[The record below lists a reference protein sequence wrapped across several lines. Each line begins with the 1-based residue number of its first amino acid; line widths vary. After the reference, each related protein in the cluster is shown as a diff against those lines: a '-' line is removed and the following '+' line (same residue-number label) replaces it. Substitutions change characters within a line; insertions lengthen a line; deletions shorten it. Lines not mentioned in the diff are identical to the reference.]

1 MLSAFIILQVPF
13 FILLSLFLLWRVRSK
28 DMPGKLALGFMFFY
42 LFVLGFIL
50 LPYRARIKKYFG
62 NFQAKVKEKT
72 VVVHQRL
79 NPKVTA
85 CSCTGMHLTRDS
97 YPNKHRPMAISTT
110 KNGYILND
118 QILQKK
124 IKSKKL
130 VKVIEGD
137 GFYMQEATYS
147 SHILT
152 PLANK
157 RLLELGRRFRSL
169 ITKAENQKDYFVV
182 SSMTRTEAQQV
193 AVRKSNPGQATKDR
207 STHSYGVSFDISR
220 INSKGDCLVSYTA
233 LQTALEQMRSE
244 GLILLCPESTCVH
257 VTVVK

>member
-1 MLSAFIILQVPF
+1 MLKAFIILQVPF
-13 FILLSLFLLWRVRSK
+13 FLLLSLFLLWRFRSN
-28 DMPGKLALGFMFFY
+28 DMPGKLAFRILLIYF
-42 LFVLGFIL
+42 FVLGLIL
-50 LPYRARIKKYFG
+50 FPYRARIKKYFS
-62 NFQAKVKEKT
+62 NFQDKVKEKT

-79 NPKVTA
+79 YPKVTA
-85 CSCTGMHLTRDS
+85 CSCTGMHLSRDS
-97 YPNKHRPMAISTT
+97 YPYKHRPLAIATT

-118 QILQKK
+118 QILQNKL
-124 IKSKKL
+124 KSSKL

-137 GFYMQEATYS
+137 GFYMQDAKYS
-147 SHILT
+147 SHVLT

-157 RLLELGRRFRSL
+157 RLLELGKRFRSL
-169 ITKAENQKDYFVV
+169 ITEAENQKDYFVV
-182 SSMTRTEAQQV
+182 SSMTRTEAQQEV
-193 AVRKSNPGQATKDR
+193 VRKSNPGQATKDR